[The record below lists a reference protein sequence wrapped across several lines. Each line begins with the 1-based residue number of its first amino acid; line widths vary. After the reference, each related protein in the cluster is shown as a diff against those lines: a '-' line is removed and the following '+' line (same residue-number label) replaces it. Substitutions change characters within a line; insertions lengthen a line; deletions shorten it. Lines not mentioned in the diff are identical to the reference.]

1 MVSKD
6 EITDTERLL
15 RHVTSERR
23 EAFLAYVR
31 ELVDNDVW
39 GIDGAFLGFMEDY
52 EYIASLLVRKAQ
64 VKAMPLFGVSD
75 GGRLVVY
82 DVGCATALQHVF
94 FDNAI
99 EYVGI
104 DFMQPEPRF
113 FRDGCRYVSGRF
125 SEVVTNGSLAIDR
138 KYAVGVANMSLLY
151 CAPRSE
157 LEAFD
162 AAFDMKIV
170 L

>member
-1 MVSKD
+1 MSD
-6 EITDTERLL
+6 EMTDTERLL
-15 RHVTSERR
+15 RHVAPERR

-31 ELVDNDVW
+31 ELVDNDETW

-52 EYIASLLVRKAQ
+52 EQIASLLVRKAQ
-64 VKAMPLFGVSD
+64 VKAVPLFGVSD

-82 DVGCATALQHVF
+82 DVGCATALQHVV
-94 FDNAI
+94 FDSAI

-125 SEVVTNGSLAIDR
+125 SEVLGSLAIDR

-151 CAPRSE
+151 CAPRTE